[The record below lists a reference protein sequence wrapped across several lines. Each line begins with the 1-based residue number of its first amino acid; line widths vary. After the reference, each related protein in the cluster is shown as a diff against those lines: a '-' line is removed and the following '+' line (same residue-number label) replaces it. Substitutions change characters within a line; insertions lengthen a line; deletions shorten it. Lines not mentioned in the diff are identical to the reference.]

1 MPLRLPTGRAGRP
14 WLVRRLATARRGAE
28 VLDQKRQ
35 ALLRLERRLAEL
47 LSEAEA
53 DWLEAAR
60 EAETWL
66 ARAAVI
72 GGERALELAAFYSR
86 EPARIEIAWR
96 RTLGLAYPA
105 EAAVTHA
112 PAPDLSALGGSSALV
127 YAGAAHRS
135 ALAAAAAFATTRLA
149 HERAAAELKA
159 TTRRLRAV
167 ERRWIP
173 RHEEALAALELA
185 LDEGER
191 EEAARIRWIARRQ
204 PAKRREH
211 RVHAGTE

>member
-53 DWLEAAR
+53 DWTEAAR

-86 EPARIEIAWR
+86 EPARIE
-96 RTLGLAYPA
+96 
-105 EAAVTHA
+105 
-112 PAPDLSALGGSSALV
+112 
-127 YAGAAHRS
+127 
-135 ALAAAAAFATTRLA
+135 
-149 HERAAAELKA
+149 
-159 TTRRLRAV
+159 
-167 ERRWIP
+167 
-173 RHEEALAALELA
+173 
-185 LDEGER
+185 
-191 EEAARIRWIARRQ
+191 
-204 PAKRREH
+204 
-211 RVHAGTE
+211 